1 MKKVFVLLFTL
12 SLVVLLVSCQDT
24 KMNPDD
30 TTPSTAETTEPMIEQ
45 TSESVSEETDIPE
58 STGTEPLPGY
68 VFAYDGIEYDL
79 REAHPSVQ
87 EVSEYGR
94 LGKYVIVEGHTD
106 TSNGV
111 FAFINPETQKIET
124 WLNGNA
130 LAYHSDDIRTV
141 IFTYHNFA
149 NYHNFQSEGT
159 VLATLELHD
168 GEYIRGME
176 YSEDKTQLIV
186 TVETPDSTYTKTMRL
201 KRASASRESY
211 TSDLYNYI
219 PIGASSVPK
228 VTTLTVGKVILAYE
242 TEEKLPLVYFG
253 QVVDAETVRVT
264 KTEFADPGFE
274 YTACEVIEY
283 FYESGNEVY
292 ATVRFTRA
300 DGEQADVRYYGYMY
314 EDMWEA
320 ADHSYK
326 WTVVS
331 AEDAD
336 VSDSDL

>member
-12 SLVVLLVSCQDT
+12 SLILSLAGCKSPKTNTNDT
-24 KMNPDD
+24 AQ
-30 TTPSTAETTEPMIEQ
+30 PSAQ
-45 TSESVSEETDIPE
+45 TSDPTAVQSSESIPDETDLPE
-58 STGTEPLPGY
+58 SAEESPLPGY
-68 VFAYDGIEYDL
+68 VFEYDGIRYDL
-79 REAHPSVQ
+79 REAHPGVQ

-94 LGKYVIVEGHTD
+94 LGKYVIVEGRTD
-106 TSNGV
+106 GSNGV

-124 WLNGNA
+124 WRNGNA

-149 NYHNFQSEGT
+149 HYHNFEIEGT
-159 VLATLELHD
+159 VLASLELHD
-168 GEYIRGME
+168 GEYIRGMA

-201 KRASASRESY
+201 KRAAASRESY
-211 TSDLYNYI
+211 TSDMYNYI
-219 PIGASSVPK
+219 PEGASSVPK
-228 VTTLTVGKVILAYE
+228 VTTLTVGKVILTYE

-253 QVVDAETVRVT
+253 QVVDAETVRAT

-274 YTACEVIEY
+274 YTAYEVMDY
-283 FYESGNEVY
+283 SYEGENNVY
-292 ATVRFTRA
+292 TTVRFTRA
-300 DGEQADVRYYGYMY
+300 DGGHTDVRYYGYMY

-336 VSDSDL
+336 VSDSDR